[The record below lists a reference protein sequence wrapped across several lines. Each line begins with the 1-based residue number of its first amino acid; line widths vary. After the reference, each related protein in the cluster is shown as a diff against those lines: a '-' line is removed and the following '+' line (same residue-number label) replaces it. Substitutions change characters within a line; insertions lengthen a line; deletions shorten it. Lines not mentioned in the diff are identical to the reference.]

1 MSAEVPA
8 HVSRAPASAPAAL
21 RHPAD
26 ITIKILEWNDEE
38 LYAQTMALKQGNPN
52 LKVLIA
58 IGGW

>member
-8 HVSRAPASAPAAL
+8 HVAPTSAPATL